1 MRKLEKLSLNG
12 NQIKELSSIDTT
24 EPMLELRELNLD
36 KNQIKSVEVL
46 HNFPKLED
54 LHLSGNPLTMIFPE
68 AMSQLKNISAIKLN
82 NVKFRWPKEDLIFL
96 KKVESTLTSLH
107 LNNAFPK

>member
-1 MRKLEKLSLNG
+1 MRKLEILSLNG

-54 LHLSGNPLTMIFPE
+54 LHLSGNPITMIFPE
-68 AMSQLKNISAIKLN
+68 AMS
-82 NVKFRWPKEDLIFL
+82 
-96 KKVESTLTSLH
+96 
-107 LNNAFPK
+107 